1 MVPIV
6 ISNFDRCFFPS
17 TRTSPFR
24 PKYPCMQKPP
34 KTATFL
40 LEGNETRRVGGT
52 DTGSAVLD
60 RLATGGVSGDDD
72 DDGAGFHVL

>member
-1 MVPIV
+1 
-6 ISNFDRCFFPS
+6 
-17 TRTSPFR
+17 
-24 PKYPCMQKPP
+24 MQKPP

-60 RLATGGVSGDDD
+60 RLATWGVSGGDD
-72 DDGAGFHVL
+72 DDGAGFHIL